1 MNFHNILSKI
11 DQYDKPVT
19 QLKEVKSNA
28 PLKELDI
35 KSIKKLSGSIWY
47 TSN

>member
-19 QLKEVKSNA
+19 QLKNQ
-28 PLKELDI
+28 LKQVFSKDLI
-35 KSIKKLSGSIWY
+35 VLKPKQK
-47 TSN
+47 T